1 MGVPGMLCSGVATGQ
16 QLGSQGS
23 HNSGCAADSMSFI
36 FFFFFIN
43 VQYQPIALIAILRSF
58 KIQK

>member
-36 FFFFFIN
+36 FFFIN
-43 VQYQPIALIAILRSF
+43 VQYQPIALVAILRSF

>member
-1 MGVPGMLCSGVATGQ
+1 MGVPGMLCSGVAIGQ

-36 FFFFFIN
+36 FFYKRPVSANSIGRD
-43 VQYQPIALIAILRSF
+43 IALI
-58 KIQK
+58 